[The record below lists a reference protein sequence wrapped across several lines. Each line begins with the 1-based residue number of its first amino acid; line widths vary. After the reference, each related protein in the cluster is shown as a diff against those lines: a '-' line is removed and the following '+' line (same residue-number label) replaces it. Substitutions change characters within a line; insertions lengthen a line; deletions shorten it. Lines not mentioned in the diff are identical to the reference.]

1 MTLPPAART
10 ALIAGA
16 TGAVGHALLTQ
27 LLGDARYGTV
37 KVLTRRPLAL
47 TLTHPKLV
55 TLMLPAN
62 GVASL
67 GPALAAND
75 VFCCLG
81 TTQKIAGSRAAFE
94 RIDYHLVLDVARAGL
109 TLGASQFLVV
119 SAVGAS
125 LKSVSF
131 YSRVKA
137 RMERAVLDLGYAS
150 VHIVRPSLLIAQR
163 ADSRPAEWLGQK
175 IAPLIGPLMNGPLM
189 IYRPVK
195 AKAVADAMVTLALRN
210 LQGGHIHHLPLPD

>member
-1 MTLPPAART
+1 MTLPPAVRT
-10 ALIAGA
+10 ALVAGG
-16 TGAVGHALLTQ
+16 TGAVGQALLLQ
-27 LLGDARYGTV
+27 LLSDARYSTV
-37 KVLTRRPLAL
+37 KVLTRSPLK
-47 TLTHPKLV
+47 LTHPKLV
-55 TLMLPAN
+55 TLTLPAN
-62 GVASL
+62 SVASL

-109 TLGASQFLVV
+109 TLGATQFLVV

-137 RMERAVLDLGYAS
+137 RMERAVLDLGYPT
-150 VHIVRPSLLIAQR
+150 VHIVRPSLLIAKR
-163 ADSRPAEWLGQK
+163 ADSRPAEWLGQR
-175 IAPLIGPLMNGPLM
+175 IAPLVSPLMNGALAM
-189 IYRPVK
+189 YRPVR
-195 AKAVADAMVTLALRN
+195 AKDVAAAMVTLALRN
-210 LQGGHIHHLPLPD
+210 IPGGHTHHLPLAD